1 MKTQFGYEPII
12 SKSDKAQI
20 MSMCS
25 IHDNVADI
33 CGIKTTI
40 CTVIWQRD
48 AFGGNQIANYTTLSR
63 PLAPLTS
70 DTVLY

>member
-20 MSMCS
+20 MPVYS

-33 CGIKTTI
+33 RGIKTTI
-40 CTVIWQRD
+40 CTVIWHRD
-48 AFGGNQIANYTTLSR
+48 AFGGK
-63 PLAPLTS
+63 
-70 DTVLY
+70 